1 MLLSRNISVGIP
13 VVPNQPE
20 PEKFNII
27 PDWLQENPTPWN
39 LVAFFQEVLSRSNKD
54 GKPKDLCN
62 DYGAELRPAKI
73 LLDTYGLKRTT
84 ELILEKTQALTNI
97 ESFTLWRVI
106 DYGKQVEKQV
116 AERGHAKRLQPIPSD
131 QTSR

>member
-1 MLLSRNISVGIP
+1 MLLNRNQKSGIT
-13 VVPNQPE
+13 VETTYLDQE
-20 PEKFNII
+20 SFNII
-27 PDWLQENPTPWN
+27 PDWLQEKPTPWN

-131 QTSR
+131 QKSR